1 MLIVALASGLEDG
14 ALKEKPFYDV
24 PESAVECLLCLYEVP
39 GLLLNT
45 LDTKH
50 DTGFLD

>member
-1 MLIVALASGLEDG
+1 MLIVALTSGLEDG
-14 ALKEKPFYDV
+14 ALKEKAFLRCTGISSGV
-24 PESAVECLLCLYEVP
+24 LLCMYEVP

-50 DTGFLD
+50 NTGFVG